1 MCRTDSV
8 DVVEYKA
15 EHLARLDVQD
25 GQLHHMQFVS
35 AEQAAALVDG
45 DWAQSCV
52 EDGRVYGCAGIVPL
66 WPGRALAWSY
76 ISIHTT
82 GSKFLAV
89 HRAVLRRLD
98 ACHIRRIEMTVDCD
112 FVQGHRWAELLGF
125 VMEAP
130 RMMGYFPNGTDCA
143 LYARVRTGG
152 G

>member
-1 MCRTDSV
+1 M

-25 GQLHHMQFVS
+25 DQVHHLRLVS
-35 AEQAAALVDG
+35 GEQAAALVNG

-52 EDGRVYGCAGIVPL
+52 EGERVYGCAGIIPL
-66 WPGRALAWSY
+66 WPGRAIAWSY
-76 ISIHTT
+76 ISIYAT

-98 ACHIRRIEMTVDCD
+98 TCYIKRIEMTVDCG
-112 FVQGHRWAELLGF
+112 FEQGHRWAELLGF

-130 RMMGYFPNGTDCA
+130 HMAGYLPDGTDCA
-143 LYARVRTGG
+143 LYARIR
-152 G
+152 